1 MGVTVIWT
9 RYDEGTESAEVAT
22 SGIQRENH
30 VRKGLPIVWLLV
42 ESSVRTGAGTAR
54 EFGRIYVC

>member
-1 MGVTVIWT
+1 
-9 RYDEGTESAEVAT
+9 
-22 SGIQRENH
+22 
-30 VRKGLPIVWLLV
+30 LPIVWLLV